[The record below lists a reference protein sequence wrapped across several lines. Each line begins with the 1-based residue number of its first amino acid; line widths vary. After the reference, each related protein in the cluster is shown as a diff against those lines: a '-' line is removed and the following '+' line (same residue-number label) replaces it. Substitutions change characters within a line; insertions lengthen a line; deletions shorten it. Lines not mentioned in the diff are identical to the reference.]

1 MDLIRRVVFMPTAG
15 TGRVRG
21 TPRAGPS
28 LHLGS
33 EGRLAQGGRCLSA
46 RGLGLVTGEV
56 RVSREG
62 AGNAEGSRLWGRPGP
77 RVLPEGSE
85 RHAGK
90 TPLCLRALPMQKW
103 PSLHLQLLVQVRGLW
118 PGLSAEGSAPTC
130 PGSPWP
136 GAARPCT
143 PSGLDQLEQGSPSAP
158 AGSCRPPESVSWGA
172 VPAAR
177 VGMS

>member
-21 TPRAGPS
+21 TPREPRMRAGPS
-28 LHLGS
+28 LRLGS

-56 RVSREG
+56 RVPREG

-85 RHAGK
+85 RHASK
-90 TPLCLRALPMQKW
+90 TPLCLRAPPVQKW

-118 PGLSAEGSAPTC
+118 PGLSAEGSAP
-130 PGSPWP
+130 PALGPHDRVLRGLAHPQDWISWSR
-136 GAARPCT
+136 AA
-143 PSGLDQLEQGSPSAP
+143 LQLQRG
-158 AGSCRPPESVSWGA
+158 
-172 VPAAR
+172 PAAHLSR
-177 VGMS
+177 